1 MIKAGNWDKM
11 NGIKNKHRIKL
22 RKLEKRTGRTA
33 KTGGMYGGEE
43 MVYVFF
49 AEGFEEV
56 EALTAVDLIRRS
68 GADLKTVSVTGTRKV
83 KGSHDIPIETD
94 LLFEEI
100 SMPAQMLV
108 LPGGMPGTKNLKA
121 HEGLCGLLERQYREG
136 GWLAA
141 ICAAPSVFAA
151 LGFLKGKKATSYP
164 GAVEEDACGE
174 YLEEEVVVDRNL
186 ITSRGVGTAIPFAL
200 KLIELLKDKDTADR
214 IASSIVYRR

>member
-1 MIKAGNWDKM
+1 
-11 NGIKNKHRIKL
+11 
-22 RKLEKRTGRTA
+22 
-33 KTGGMYGGEE
+33 

-68 GADLKTVSVTGTRKV
+68 GADLKTVSVMGTRKV

-94 LLFEEI
+94 LLFEEVC
-100 SMPAQMLV
+100 MPAQMLV

-121 HEGLCGLLERQYREG
+121 HEGLCRLLEEQYMAG

-141 ICAAPSVFAA
+141 ICAAPSVFAE

-164 GAVEEDACGE
+164 GAVAEEDCGK
-174 YLEEEVVVDRNL
+174 YLEEEVVMDGNL

-214 IASSIVYRR
+214 IASSIIYRRN